1 MEFAFFNDRRK
12 TFKWLALLVSVSLL
26 CVFVGLIVISGNF
39 YNNHSDDVLQYFL
52 ISQNYFLRLRA
63 GDFSFFNLS
72 NYFGASIFSDA
83 YYVPVDIFTAITFLL
98 AFVMDFNFAF
108 GITELFKIFIGTMT
122 FAYLLHLKKSSNKAI
137 FFAALVY
144 MVSGMNVS
152 LMAFPVFLSLIFYLP
167 LAYIVVL
174 KFLDGKKYFLPLF
187 AFQAILFNF
196 YLAYTLLLFAGVFFI
211 IEFLIRYLGNK
222 GIKDFFKRGFIDG
235 SNFIVLTLIGVM
247 MGALMLLPSAHF
259 ILNNTY
265 RMEMTHHFFQFPIE
279 QYVRL
284 IEKLFSPQIPVGFFG
299 LRNNYITEHLS
310 LFMTMTGLIVCLSV
324 FSLKDKVS
332 NIYKVVL
339 VLQLP
344 MLTLPFISMAFS
356 GADLPYTRW
365 IAGLMLLNLMIF
377 AHVVTKKGLV
387 FDLTTPAA
395 LGRGIAVFKLGL
407 FGFLFMFE
415 RLVLN
420 PEASTAYIAHNALM
434 TNLIFIGVFLGILV
448 ILHLVP
454 KKWEAQ
460 YPIIMIEIVI
470 AFVIMFTPAFGVH
483 GKIRMNAQRSTVN
496 DYLNRFFPVNDNFYR
511 IRVDREVNL
520 GEPINFSR
528 TNLQNTNFRFFH
540 SFYDQETNEL
550 IEMLYATSLGFLL
563 EYQSKSFADL
573 PSPFLHY
580 LFAQRF
586 HVLRSDTTKYMPSN
600 LFTRLPETDDGR
612 FVTYELNNHTPFIVY
627 SEMVDPS
634 FVFPGSTDVW
644 RLARHKTLLNWPST
658 NAEGLNLPTIN
669 PRRMFNPNTLNQNSI
684 NRQRVNIDGV
694 DFWQYDLT
702 PFRYCHPAGMR
713 QNCFP
718 EQGFLY
724 FYYHVRNAEMLVDAF
739 IRYEDGTINSC
750 FDRFCYYRERPQQFY
765 VRITPQ
771 IDRLASR
778 VMLHPNDFQAI
789 DSFVESQKAFRDKE
803 ITFRNGNI
811 NVSFNRDTD
820 GELIVLIP
828 ITYSPDFV
836 INNDFRIIRV
846 TGGLLGV
853 VIPDGV
859 KDIDFMLSFTV
870 PVFRQGLIIS
880 LGGVTLLGIYAGV
893 DVLIKHKKRDEQHE
907 KV

>member
-1 MEFAFFNDRRK
+1 MNFAFFDDRRK
-12 TFKWLALLVSVSLL
+12 TFKRLAIVISVSLV
-26 CVFVGLIVISGNF
+26 CVFVGLIIFAGNF

-83 YYVPVDIFTAITFLL
+83 YYVPIDIFTVLTFLL

-108 GITELFKIFIGTMT
+108 GIIELFKIFIGTMA

-167 LAYIVVL
+167 LGYIVVL
-174 KFLDGKKYFLPLF
+174 KFLEGKKYFLPLF
-187 AFQAILFNF
+187 AFQAILYNF
-196 YLAYTLLLFAGVFFI
+196 YLAYTLLLFIGIFFI
-211 IEFLIRYLGNK
+211 IEILIRHFQENQGWKNL
-222 GIKDFFKRGFIDG
+222 FKRSFIDG
-235 SNFIVLTLIGVM
+235 TNFIILTLIGVM
-247 MGALMLLPSAHF
+247 MGALVLLPSAHF

-265 RMEMTHHFFQFPIE
+265 RMEMSHHFFRFPIE

-284 IEKLFSPQIPVGFFG
+284 LEKLFSPQIPVGFFG

-310 LFMTMTGLIVCLSV
+310 FFMTMTGLIVCLSV

-339 VLQLP
+339 ILQIP
-344 MLTLPFISMAFS
+344 MLTLPFVSMAFS
-356 GADLPYTRW
+356 GTDLPYTRW
-365 IAGLMLLNLMIF
+365 MAGLMLLNIIIF
-377 AHVVTKKGLV
+377 AHVVTHKDLV
-387 FDLTTPAA
+387 FDLKTNGA
-395 LGRGIAVFKLGL
+395 LVRLLVILKLGL
-407 FGFLFMFE
+407 FAFIFMFR

-420 PEASTAYIAHNALM
+420 PNASTAYIAHNALI
-434 TNLIFIGVFLGILV
+434 TNLVFIGVFLIILV

-460 YPIIMIEIVI
+460 YPIILGEIII

-483 GKIRMNAQRSTVN
+483 GKINMNAQRSAVN
-496 DYLNRFFPVNDNFYR
+496 DYLNRFFPSNDNFYR
-511 IRVDREVNL
+511 IRVDREIGL

-540 SFYDQETNEL
+540 SFYDQQTNEI
-550 IEMLYATSLGFLL
+550 IEMLYRNDSNIRLL

-580 LFAQRF
+580 LFGQRF
-586 HVLRSDTTKYMPSN
+586 HVLRSDTTKYMPSQ
-600 LFTRLPETDDGR
+600 LFTRLVETDDGR

-627 SEMVDPS
+627 SEMLEP
-634 FVFPGSTDVW
+634 FVFPGATSVVQM
-644 RLARHKTLLNWPST
+644 ARHKTLLNWPLT
-658 NAEGLNLPTIN
+658 DAEGLNLPTVN
-669 PRRMFNPNTLNQNSI
+669 PVGQFSSNNLFNGSI
-684 NRQRVNIDGV
+684 RRQRVNIEGADY
-694 DFWQYDLT
+694 WQYDLSA
-702 PFRYCHPAGMR
+702 FRYCTPGGRR

-724 FYYHVRNAEMLVDAF
+724 FYYLVRNAEMRVDGF
-739 IRYEDGTINSC
+739 LRYEDGSTNSC
-750 FDRFCYYRERPQQFY
+750 FDRFCHYRERPHQFY
-765 VRITPQ
+765 IRITPQ
-771 IDRLASR
+771 IERLTAQATFFAE
-778 VMLHPNDFQAI
+778 DYQAI
-789 DSFVESQKAFRDKE
+789 EQFLESQRPFNNKQ
-803 ITFRNGNI
+803 ITFRNSNI
-811 NVSFNRDTD
+811 NVSFNRETE
-820 GELIVLIP
+820 GELIVFIP

-846 TGGLLGV
+846 SGGFLGV
-853 VIPDGV
+853 VIPEDV
-859 KDIDFMLSFTV
+859 KDINFTLSFTV
-870 PVFRQGLIIS
+870 PAFRQGLIIS
-880 LGGVTLLGIYAGV
+880 LGGVSLLGIYAGV
-893 DVLIKHKKRDEQHE
+893 DVLIKKRAEKHE
-907 KV
+907 EV